1 MPAPENGQQA
11 TRALLFRAA
20 VSRDGARRVGRDVS
34 SLWVAYP
41 YNQVIGDD
49 MTKIMPC
56 TCTHAG
62 QDRLYGT
69 GRRVHNNYIKSDGGW
84 RCTVCGNEKPDKHA
98 KAQE

>member
-56 TCTHAG
+56 TCTHAA
-62 QDRLYGT
+62 QDRLHGA
-69 GRRVHNNYIKSDGGW
+69 GGRVHNSYIKSDGGW
-84 RCTVCGNEKPDKHA
+84 RCTVCLRETADRGKKE
-98 KAQE
+98 